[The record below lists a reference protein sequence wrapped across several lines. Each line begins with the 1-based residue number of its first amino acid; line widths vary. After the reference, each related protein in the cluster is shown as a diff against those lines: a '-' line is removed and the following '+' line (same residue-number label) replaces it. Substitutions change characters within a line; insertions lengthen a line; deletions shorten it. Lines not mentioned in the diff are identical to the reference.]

1 MFIINTQLHSTK
13 AYHRLLVNHF
23 IKAICCHHHHHLL
36 PCETSFAKKFV
47 LLTFVIKF
55 YILEFILFLGYIV
68 KHEEMDNM
76 KRSSIRSY
84 INNRWSRQAMLIIQR
99 STFFHFYVV
108 NDLAKPVDFANTD
121 LTMQNIIY
129 YLQILAID
137 FF

>member
-1 MFIINTQLHSTK
+1 MFIITTQLHSTK

-23 IKAICCHHHHHLL
+23 IKAICCHHHHLL

-84 INNRWSRQAMLIIQR
+84 INNLWSRQAMLIIQR

-108 NDLAKPVDFANTD
+108 NDLTKPVDFANTD

>member
-1 MFIINTQLHSTK
+1 MFIITTQLHSTK

-23 IKAICCHHHHHLL
+23 IKAICCHHHHLL

-84 INNRWSRQAMLIIQR
+84 INNLRSRQAMLIIQR